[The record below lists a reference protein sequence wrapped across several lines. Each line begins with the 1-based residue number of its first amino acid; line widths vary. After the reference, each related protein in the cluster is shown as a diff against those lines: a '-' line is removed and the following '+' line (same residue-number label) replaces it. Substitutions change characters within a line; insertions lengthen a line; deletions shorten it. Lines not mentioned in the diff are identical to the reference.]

1 LQFLQQQHISE
12 LDATV
17 FKSYP
22 GEPPMARANNLPLV
36 FTVHGAPP
44 LERGSQVLVK
54 VQSMDLIALDLQ
66 VQYLQTLDAIEA
78 QAQQNEVEEDEE
90 LAAGPLNIAMD
101 LTEAPVEE
109 SQP

>member
-1 LQFLQQQHISE
+1 
-12 LDATV
+12 
-17 FKSYP
+17 
-22 GEPPMARANNLPLV
+22 
-36 FTVHGAPP
+36 
-44 LERGSQVLVK
+44 
-54 VQSMDLIALDLQ
+54 MDLIALDLQ

-78 QAQQNEVEEDEE
+78 QAQQTEVEEDEE